1 MKMKI
6 EFDFDNDFFY
16 EVKDKITVE
25 FLKQDLKDI
34 ESDMEYQF
42 IHKDDI
48 KFNKKLIKAY
58 KTILKYHGAIDE

>member
-1 MKMKI
+1 MKI
-6 EFDFDNDFFY
+6 EFDNDSFY
-16 EVKDKITVE
+16 ELKDKLTVE

-34 ESDMEYQF
+34 ESDMEYPF
-42 IHKDDI
+42 IHKADI